1 MYQYDIII
9 IGGGPGGYETALYAK
24 ENGFNVLLIEKDKLG
39 GTCLNCG
46 CIPTKTYNAIAK
58 TIFEIKKSSNI
69 GIEANYTFDFSKAK
83 DKKNSVIIEL
93 QNGISF
99 LLKKSGINVI
109 EGFGKLIDNH
119 SVSVND
125 EVYTGKYIIIATGS
139 HNLNTIIKGSEYALD
154 STDLLDIDEVPSN
167 LVIIGGGVI
176 GVEMATV
183 FNQFGSNV
191 TIFEGMD
198 SILPNLDKEITRRLS
213 SYLSRMKININT
225 KTFVKEIKNNSL
237 VYEKNGEINE
247 EAFDKILL
255 SIGRIPN
262 VSGIGLD
269 ELGIKYNKKG
279 IITDGVFKTN
289 IDNIF
294 AIGDCNGK
302 IMLAHYASYSG
313 TVVIDHLLNKNIKN
327 YPCPSAVFSIPEI
340 ASVGM
345 TEEELKE
352 QGKEYF
358 ANKVMYRSNGKA
370 LAMNESEGFIKTLI
384 SDNKLVGCHI
394 IGYDASTLIHE
405 AMLVMNSNMNSKE
418 VKKFIFAHPTL
429 SELFKNSL

>member
-83 DKKNSVIIEL
+83 DKKNSVIAEL

-109 EGFGKLIDNH
+109 EGFGKLIDKH

-198 SILPNLDKEITRRLS
+198 SILPSVDKEITRRLT
-213 SYLSRMKININT
+213 SYLTRSGIKINT
-225 KTFVKEIKNNSL
+225 KTKVLEIKEHSL
-237 VYEKNGEINE
+237 VYDNGKE
-247 EAFDKILL
+247 EVEVEFDKALL
-255 SIGRIPN
+255 AIGRIPN
-262 VSGIGLD
+262 ISGIGL
-269 ELGIKYNKKG
+269 EEVGVEFTKRGIVTN
-279 IITDGVFKTN
+279 DVFQSN
-289 IDNIF
+289 VDNIY
-294 AIGDCNGK
+294 AIGDVNGK
-302 IMLAHYASYSG
+302 IMLAHYASFSG
-313 TVVIDHLLNKNIKN
+313 TVVIDHLLNKATNN
-327 YPCPSAVFSIPEI
+327 YPCPGAIFTLPEV
-340 ASVGM
+340 ATVGV
-345 TEEELKE
+345 TEDELKE
-352 QGKEYF
+352 KGINYTVK
-358 ANKVMYRSNGKA
+358 KTMYRSNGKA
-370 LAMNESEGFIKTLI
+370 LAMDEVDGFIKVLVVDERI
-384 SDNKLVGCHI
+384 VGCHI

-405 AMLVMNSNMNSKE
+405 AVILMNSKVSTTE
-418 VKKFIFAHPTL
+418 AKKYIFAHPTL